1 MRQLAR
7 VCLVGIIACG
17 ALGLGG
23 CVPSAPD
30 RTPNAVAT
38 SKPVFESDAAAL
50 AAATKA
56 YAAYLAMSDTISQE
70 GGANPERVV
79 SLVTP
84 EWLAK
89 EIESAQT
96 FAGKGIHQVGITK
109 FDSPRL
115 QVSDESE
122 EGVATVAI
130 YLCLD
135 LSESRMTEDQSQ
147 ADVTPNRDRTRLP
160 FVATFQGE
168 SENLLLSGNVFWK
181 GKDYC

>member
-1 MRQLAR
+1 
-7 VCLVGIIACG
+7 
-17 ALGLGG
+17 
-23 CVPSAPD
+23 
-30 RTPNAVAT
+30 
-38 SKPVFESDAAAL
+38 VFESDAAAL

-70 GGANPERVV
+70 GGANPERLA

-84 EWLAK
+84 EWLTE
-89 EIESAQT
+89 EIGSFQDSA
-96 FAGKGIHQVGITK
+96 GNGNHQVGRTR

-122 EGVATVAI
+122 AGVATVAL

-135 LSESRMTEDQSQ
+135 ISGSRIVDESQT
-147 ADVTPNRDRTRLP
+147 DVTPQRSRTRLP
-160 FVATFQGE
+160 FVATFVGE
-168 SENLLLSGNVFWK
+168 SESLLLNENVFWK

>member
-7 VCLVGIIACG
+7 VCLVGIVACG

-23 CVPSAPD
+23 CVPSGPD

-56 YAAYLAMSDTISQE
+56 YAAYLAMSDTIAQQ
-70 GGANPERVV
+70 GGANPERLA

-84 EWLAK
+84 EWMTK
-89 EIESAQT
+89 EIESAQK
-96 FAGKGIHQVGITK
+96 FARKGIHQVGGSK

-135 LSESRMTEDQSQ
+135 LSESRMADQSQ

-168 SENLLLSGNVFWK
+168 SESLLLSGNVFWK

>member
-7 VCLVGIIACG
+7 VCLVGFIASA
-17 ALGLGG
+17 ALGLSG

-30 RTPNAVAT
+30 PRPNAVAT
-38 SKPVFESDAAAL
+38 STPVFESDAAAL
-50 AAATKA
+50 DAATKA

-70 GGANPERVV
+70 GGANPERIAP
-79 SLVTP
+79 LVTP
-84 EWLAK
+84 EWLAT
-89 EIESAQT
+89 EIGSFEDSA
-96 FAGKGIHQVGITK
+96 GNGNHQVGRTT

-122 EGVATVAI
+122 DGVASVAL

-135 LSESRMTEDQSQ
+135 ISNTRIADESQT
-147 ADVTPNRDRTRLP
+147 DVTPQRNRTRLP
-160 FVATFQGE
+160 FVATFRGK
-168 SENLLLSGNVFWK
+168 SENLLLDENVFWK